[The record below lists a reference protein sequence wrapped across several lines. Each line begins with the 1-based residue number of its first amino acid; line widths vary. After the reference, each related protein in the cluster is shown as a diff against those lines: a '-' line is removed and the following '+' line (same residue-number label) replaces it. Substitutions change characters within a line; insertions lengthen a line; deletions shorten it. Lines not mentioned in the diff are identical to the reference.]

1 MDKKTILV
9 VEDEHLLLHNIV
21 SILDLFGFNTLQ
33 ASNATDALIL
43 LETNK
48 PDLILS
54 DVMMGEIDGFQFIKM
69 VKENPTLSN
78 IPFVFLTALADVF
91 DRNKG
96 MTGGADA
103 YVTKPFSGKELVK
116 TINQVL
122 QK

>member
-1 MDKKTILV
+1 MEKKTILV

-21 SILDLFGFNTLQ
+21 SILNLFGFSTLQ
-33 ASNATDALIL
+33 ATNASDALTL
-43 LETNK
+43 LQTNK

-69 VKENPTLSN
+69 VKEIPSLSN
-78 IPFVFLTALADVF
+78 IQFVFLTALADVI

-96 MTGGADA
+96 MVGGADA

-116 TINQVL
+116 TINQIL
-122 QK
+122 YK

>member
-1 MDKKTILV
+1 MEKKTILV

-33 ASNATDALIL
+33 ATNATEAMTV

-54 DVMMGEIDGFQFIKM
+54 DVMLGEIDGFQFIKM
-69 VKENPTLSN
+69 VRENPALVD
-78 IPFVFLTALADVF
+78 IPFIFLTALADVI

-96 MTGGADA
+96 MVGGADA
-103 YVTKPFSGKELVK
+103 YVTKPFSTKELIK
-116 TINQVL
+116 TLNQIL

>member
-1 MDKKTILV
+1 MEKKTILV

-33 ASNATDALIL
+33 ATNATEAMTV

-69 VKENPTLSN
+69 VRENPALVD
-78 IPFVFLTALADVF
+78 IPFIFLTALADVI

-96 MTGGADA
+96 MVGGADA

>member
-1 MDKKTILV
+1 MEKKTILV

-33 ASNATDALIL
+33 AANATDALAI
-43 LETNK
+43 LETKK

-69 VKENPTLSN
+69 VKENPSLIN
-78 IPFVFLTALADVF
+78 IPFIFLTALADVI

-96 MTGGADA
+96 MVGGAEA